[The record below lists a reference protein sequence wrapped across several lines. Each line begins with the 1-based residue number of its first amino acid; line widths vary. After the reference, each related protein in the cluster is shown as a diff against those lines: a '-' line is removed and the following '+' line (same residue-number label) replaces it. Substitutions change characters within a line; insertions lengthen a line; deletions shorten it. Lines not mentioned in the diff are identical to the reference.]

1 MLLEDF
7 SVVKFK
13 ASVVPPGAT
22 GVVLRTKACRHYL
35 GEAYE
40 SVVCGSSSKIVVK
53 PNVSVRRS
61 SRKQL
66 TLPVSSP
73 GHEGV
78 EEVPHVSGLQ
88 GISSSDPVDVDD
100 YNFVASLI
108 GIDPKVKVE
117 GIKDVD
123 PAVEMDPLFEISGSV
138 VEGVAEVGELLSVKK
153 SGTGLPKKLSAK
165 VKGKAVEDSSP
176 VPADQDP
183 DVDDL
188 YIPDWHVGVHDTFS
202 KASVCREAIHGFAP
216 PAERARNDCLENV
229 ELLKK
234 LFSNGARFMALV
246 PEITDRWRDTYK
258 DFTDLSAAKG
268 EVDKISSE
276 RAESIRRLTLEKED
290 LASKLSTLQ
299 SQIASDRDELEA
311 GRKELETGRKELR
324 IQVEELKSGK
334 AKAARAVEEN
344 RRLEETNKWLVEE
357 GFKQVVTYLLNS
369 AEFKEPL
376 SMIYMK
382 ALAYGRHQGLLSGY
396 TNCLNGVPK
405 ESCKE
410 YKPDAAGEFANSVKA
425 LEITSYPFLQALSGC
440 YGQPLSFLQSLEP
453 KGLSKEVADR
463 VLGKKRPAPTL
474 LSQDQAD
481 LPAVSLKRLKVAE
494 KNVDEVLKDLGTPM
508 TPAGGL
514 ASEDLTPVKSSSEAI
529 PSDVD
534 SPEDVAAPGF
544 PAPGDSLDPQ

>member
-35 GEAYE
+35 GEVYE
-40 SVVCGSSSKIVVK
+40 SVVGGLSSKIVVK
-53 PNVSVRRS
+53 PSVSVRRS

-66 TLPVSSP
+66 TLPVSTP
-73 GHEGV
+73 GDEGV
-78 EEVPHVSGLQ
+78 EEAPQVSGFQ
-88 GISSSDPVDVDD
+88 GTSSSDPVDVDD

-138 VEGVAEVGELLSVKK
+138 VEGIAEVGELPSVKK
-153 SGTGLPKKLSAK
+153 NGTGLPKKLSAK

-176 VPADQDP
+176 APADQDP
-183 DVDDL
+183 DLDDL
-188 YIPDWHVGVHDTFS
+188 YIPDWQVGVHDTFS

-234 LFSNGARFMALV
+234 FYSNGARFMALV
-246 PEITDRWRDTYK
+246 PEVTDRWRDTYK

-276 RAESIRRLTLEKED
+276 RAESIKRLTLEKED

-299 SQIASDRDELEA
+299 SQIASDREELEA
-311 GRKELETGRKELR
+311 GRKELEAGKKKLEV
-324 IQVEELKSGK
+324 QVEELKSGK
-334 AKAARAVEEN
+334 AKVARAMEES
-344 RRLEETNKWLVEE
+344 RRLEETNKWLIEE

-396 TNCLNGVPK
+396 ANCLKGVPK
-405 ESCKE
+405 EACKE

-425 LEITSYPFLQALSGC
+425 LEISSYPFLQALSGC

-494 KNVDEVLKDLGTPM
+494 KNVDEVLKDLGTPS
-508 TPAGGL
+508 TPAGDL
-514 ASEDLTPVKSSSEAI
+514 ASEDLTPVNSSSEATS
-529 PSDVD
+529 SDVD
-534 SPEDVAAPGF
+534 SPKDVAAPGF